1 MKAVNRRDSLFNVCT
16 ARVLTARP
24 SQYFDCSATIL
35 KLQTHQDGFYIQ
47 FDKLLLEDDGGYVD
61 VGRGSRQVRYLDL
74 T

>member
-35 KLQTHQDGFYIQ
+35 KLQTHRDGFYIQ
-47 FDKLLLEDDGGYVD
+47 FDKLIQDDDGGYVD